1 MASILTVQLGD
12 RSYPIHIGPDLL
24 AALGDLCK
32 KQGLGPSC
40 LWVSDESVDA
50 LYGDRCDQSL
60 RAAGFRTARAVL
72 PAGESTKSMASLSR
86 LFDAAVTGGLERS
99 SFIVALGG
107 GVIGDLAGFAAATYL
122 RGIRLV
128 QIPTTL
134 LAMVDSAVGGKTGIN
149 LPQGKNLVGSF
160 HQPTLVLAD
169 LSTLRSLPPREGAAG
184 LAEVVKYGVIADPE
198 IWDWLEAA
206 GDTRSVFADA
216 ALLGKL
222 VRRSCEIKADVVR
235 QDEREGG
242 LRAILNFGHTF
253 GHALEQVT
261 GYDRYLHGE
270 ALSLGMI
277 YAARL
282 SMRLTDFSGDDAR
295 RLERLLGA
303 LSLPVAF
310 PDLPWT
316 ELRAAMGRDK
326 KSTSGAVR
334 FVLAERLGAVQFG
347 CPVEEALLEEV
358 WHGCRK

>member
-24 AALGDLCK
+24 ASLGDLCK
-32 KQGLGPSC
+32 GQGLGPSC
-40 LWVSDESVDA
+40 LLVTDESVDA
-50 LYGDRCDQSL
+50 LYGDRCEQSL
-60 RAAGFRTARAVL
+60 RAAGFRSTRAVL
-72 PAGESTKSMASLSR
+72 PPGESTKSMASLAR

-160 HQPTLVLAD
+160 HQPSLVLAD

-198 IWDWLEAA
+198 IWNWLEAA
-206 GDTRSVFADA
+206 GDAATVLSDE

-261 GYDRYLHGE
+261 GYTRYLHGE
-270 ALSLGMI
+270 AVSLGML
-277 YAARL
+277 YAARV
-282 SMRLTDFSGDDAR
+282 SMRLTGFSGDDTR
-295 RLERLLGA
+295 RMERLLRA
-303 LSLPVAF
+303 LQLPVEF
-310 PDLPWT
+310 PDLPWA
-316 ELRAAMGRDK
+316 ELRTAMGRDK

-334 FVLAERLGAVQFG
+334 FVLAERPGVVRFG
-347 CPVEEALLEEV
+347 CPVEDAVLEEV
-358 WHGCRK
+358 WHGCR